1 MIALGRF
8 TGGANVL
15 LEIQL
20 LRHLQSRREQT
31 TNVKTTTQ
39 MFQ

>member
-15 LEIQL
+15 LEIQP
-20 LRHLQSRREQT
+20 LRPLQSRREQT
-31 TNVKTTTQ
+31 TNVKTTAQ